1 MIRVNVNGAQ
11 RYLPK
16 EMFLV
21 DYLESLKI
29 DITYVAV
36 ALNGAV
42 LDQNQYN
49 HTLLRSGDTLEI
61 VRPVG
66 GG

>member
-42 LDQNQYN
+42 LDKDQYN
-49 HTLLRSGDTLEI
+49 DTLLRSGDTLEI

>member
-21 DYLESLKI
+21 DYLESLNI

-42 LDQNQYN
+42 LDQDQYN
-49 HTLLRSGDTLEI
+49 DKSYQLVLILLQEI
-61 VRPVG
+61 ETRL
-66 GG
+66 

>member
-21 DYLESLKI
+21 DYLESLNV

-42 LDQNQYN
+42 LDKDQYDD
-49 HTLLRSGDTLEI
+49 TLLRSGDTLEI

>member
-42 LDQNQYN
+42 LDPNQYN
-49 HTLLRSGDTLEI
+49 NTLLRSGDTLEI